1 MPPFSSQSPCPPVRG
16 FTLVEVAVVLAVVG
30 ILASLVLPSA
40 FGAAA
45 KGRRTDAVL
54 ALGRIQ
60 MAQEQHR
67 SVHGGYA
74 PVGAGNT
81 GVRSE
86 LGHYDV
92 VVLDVRADAFEA
104 VAMARADSPQARD
117 EPCTR
122 ITLSV
127 KEGFA
132 QWGPS
137 AQCWNQ

>member
-1 MPPFSSQSPCPPVRG
+1 MNTQSFRTSCQRARG
-16 FTLVEVAVVLAVVG
+16 FTLVEVAVVLAVLG

-40 FGAAA
+40 FSAAS

-67 SVHGGYA
+67 SAHGRYA
-74 PVGAGNT
+74 PAWAGNA
-81 GVRSE
+81 GARSE

-104 VAMARADSPQARD
+104 VAMARSDSPQARD

>member
-1 MPPFSSQSPCPPVRG
+1 MNTHSFQTPCQRARG
-16 FTLVEVAVVLAVVG
+16 FTLVEVAVVLAVLG

-40 FGAAA
+40 FSAAS
-45 KGRRTDAVL
+45 KGRRTDAVV
-54 ALGRIQ
+54 ALSRIQ
-60 MAQEQHR
+60 VAQEQHR
-67 SVHGGYA
+67 SVHGSYA
-74 PVGAGNT
+74 PAWAGTT
-81 GVRSE
+81 GTRSE

-104 VAMARADSPQARD
+104 VAMARSDSAQARD